1 MSKTLLFSGGV
12 ICGIIFPL
20 NQKLIP
26 SFIPKV
32 VNHHVQNFFMF
43 HSSNA
48 CGNSANITTIQM
60 KHGMGSEVTFNP
72 YYKYLQI
79 VFHQYF
85 EIVYVSNEISLQ
97 KV

>member
-1 MSKTLLFSGGV
+1 
-12 ICGIIFPL
+12 
-20 NQKLIP
+20 
-26 SFIPKV
+26 
-32 VNHHVQNFFMF
+32 MF

-48 CGNSANITTIQM
+48 CGNSANITTIQT

-97 KV
+97 KVWTWGAKQERHQRRKCCFFLGNVGHA